1 VSDLRPRSSRSRL
14 SGIARHG
21 RLRRSNP
28 WLAGLKALSGALAIV
43 MVSGVS
49 VAAIAV
55 KQIQDDIVIASIPQD
70 SEAPPDIA
78 AMPGGF
84 NILIAGS
91 DTREGQGGLGGGIE
105 EDGVLNDVNILLHV
119 AEDHRSAVAVS
130 IPRDLIVPKP
140 ECPNQETGEMM
151 PAEWAAPINSVLKDG
166 GLYCVV
172 STVSELTGLDIQFA
186 GMITFRGVV
195 EMSNAVGGV
204 PVCISAPISD
214 PRAGLEIAEAGTHT
228 LAGEQAL
235 AFLRSRHGVG
245 DGSDLGRISSQ
256 QVYMSS
262 LVRTLKSA
270 DTLGDLSKVYQLAR
284 AATSNMTLSEN
295 FAQLDTL
302 AAVALALKD
311 VPMQNVVFVQYP
323 VADGT
328 EGAYLGKLQPVTETA
343 DALFARIAADE
354 PFKLDED
361 SLRTGAIADPNAPAE
376 APVEEAPVEDASG
389 EDTVV
394 AETAVEG
401 ATTEAAATE
410 TAEPETAEPE
420 TAETPV
426 DPEPEVLGGL
436 KGQTAADYTCSEA
449 N

>member
-1 VSDLRPRSSRSRL
+1 VNELRPRPSRSRL
-14 SGIARHG
+14 SVVARHG

-28 WLAGLKALSGALAIV
+28 WSAGLKVFSAALAV
-43 MVSGVS
+43 AMLSGVS
-49 VAAIAV
+49 VAAIAL
-55 KQIQDDIVIASIPQD
+55 KQMQDGIVIATIPQD
-70 SEAPPDIA
+70 VDGPPPNVA

-84 NILIAGS
+84 NILITGS
-91 DTREGQGGLGGGIE
+91 DTREDQGGLGGAH
-105 EDGVLNDVNILLHV
+105 EDSTLNDVNILLHV
-119 AEDHRSAVAVS
+119 AEDHSNAVAVS
-130 IPRDLIVPKP
+130 IPRDLVVPVP
-140 ECPNQETGEMM
+140 SCPHPETGELQ
-151 PAEWAAPINSVLKDG
+151 PAMVAEPINSVLERG

-172 STVSELTGLDIQFA
+172 STVSELTGVDIQFA

-204 PVCISAPISD
+204 PVCINAPIND
-214 PRAGLEIAEAGTHT
+214 PKAGLEISEAGTHT

-302 AAVALALKD
+302 AAIALALKD
-311 VPMQNVVFVQYP
+311 VPLQNVVFVQYP
-323 VADGT
+323 AADGSS
-328 EGAYLGKLQPVTETA
+328 GPYLGKLQPIPTQ
-343 DALFARIAADE
+343 ADE
-354 PFKLDED
+354 LFTQIASDIPFSLDD
-361 SLRTGAIADPNAPAE
+361 DRLRTGAVADPNAPVPPPQEPTGESAE
-376 APVEEAPVEDASG
+376 EPVVEVLTTDPVGSASLADPAADEPLQAPVLS
-389 EDTVV
+389 
-394 AETAVEG
+394 
-401 ATTEAAATE
+401 
-410 TAEPETAEPE
+410 
-420 TAETPV
+420 
-426 DPEPEVLGGL
+426 GL

>member
-1 VSDLRPRSSRSRL
+1 VSDLRPRSTRSRL
-14 SGIARHG
+14 TGIARHG

-28 WLAGLKALSGALAIV
+28 WLAGLKVLSGALAV
-43 MVSGVS
+43 AMVSGVS

-55 KQIQDDIVIASIPQD
+55 KQMQDDIVIASIPQD
-70 SEAPPDIA
+70 TEAPPNIA

-84 NILIAGS
+84 NILITGS
-91 DTREGQGGLGGGIE
+91 DTREGQGGLGGGH

-119 AEDHRSAVAVS
+119 SEDHSNAVAVS
-130 IPRDLIVPKP
+130 IPRDLVVPVP
-140 ECPNQETGEMM
+140 SCPHPETGVAQSAM
-151 PAEWAAPINSVLKDG
+151 WAQPINSVLHHG

-172 STVSELTGLDIQFA
+172 STISELTGLDIQFA

-204 PVCISAPISD
+204 PVCINAPIND
-214 PRAGLEIAEAGTHT
+214 PQAGLEITEAGTHT
-228 LAGEQAL
+228 LAGKEAL

-302 AAVALALKD
+302 AAIALALKD
-311 VPMQNVVFVQYP
+311 VPLQNVVFVQYP

-328 EGAYLGKLQPVTETA
+328 SGPFAGKLQPIPA
-343 DALFARIAADE
+343 QADE
-354 PFKLDED
+354 LFTQIASDTPFALDED
-361 SLRTGAIADPNAPAE
+361 RLRSGAVADPNAPVEAPAQPVPGEEAPAE
-376 APVEEAPVEDASG
+376 EVPVEEAADGG
-389 EDTVV
+389 EV
-394 AETAVEG
+394 AEEPAP
-401 ATTEAAATE
+401 
-410 TAEPETAEPE
+410 AEPQ
-420 TAETPV
+420 
-426 DPEPEVLGGL
+426 VLAGL

>member
-21 RLRRSNP
+21 RLRRPNP
-28 WLAGLKALSGALAIV
+28 WLAGIKVLSGALAIV

-55 KQIQDDIVIASIPQD
+55 KQMQDDIVIASIPQD
-70 SEAPPDIA
+70 SEAPPNIA

-84 NILIAGS
+84 NILVTGS
-91 DTREGQGGLGGGIE
+91 DTREGQGGLGGAG

-130 IPRDLIVPKP
+130 IPRDLIVAKP
-140 ECPNQETGEMM
+140 ECPNQQTGEMM

-214 PRAGLEIAEAGTHT
+214 PRAGLEITEAGTHT

-262 LVRTLKSA
+262 LVRTLKSS
-270 DTLGDLSKVYQLAR
+270 DTLGDLGKVYQLAR

-295 FAQLDTL
+295 FAQIDTL
-302 AAVALALKD
+302 AAIALALKD

-328 EGAYLGKLQPVTETA
+328 SEPYLGKLQPITETA

-354 PFKLDED
+354 PFQLGED
-361 SLRTGAIADPNAPAE
+361 RLRTGAVADPNAPVEAPAEE
-376 APVEEAPVEDASG
+376 APVEEAPLEEAPAEEAPVEEAP
-389 EDTVV
+389 
-394 AETAVEG
+394 AE
-401 ATTEAAATE
+401 EAP
-410 TAEPETAEPE
+410 AEEAPADGGE
-420 TAETPV
+420 TAETPATE
-426 DPEPEVLGGL
+426 EPEVLSGL

>member
-1 VSDLRPRSSRSRL
+1 VNDLRPRSSRPRL
-14 SGIARHG
+14 TVIARHG

-28 WLAGLKALSGALAIV
+28 FAAVLKILAGVLAIT
-43 MVSGVS
+43 MVSGAS
-49 VAAIAV
+49 VAAIAL
-55 KQIQDDIVIASIPQD
+55 KQMQDDIVVATIPQD
-70 SEAPPDIA
+70 TEGPPPNIA

-84 NILIAGS
+84 NILITGS
-91 DTREGQGGLGGGIE
+91 DTRQGQGGLGGAH
-105 EDGVLNDVNILLHV
+105 EDGTLNDVNILLHV
-119 AEDHRSAVAVS
+119 AEDHSNAVAVS
-130 IPRDLIVPKP
+130 IPRDLVVPVP
-140 ECPNQETGEMM
+140 SCPNPETGEPQSAMS
-151 PAEWAAPINSVLKDG
+151 AQPINSVLQHG
-166 GLYCVV
+166 GLFCIV
-172 STVSELTGLDIQFA
+172 STISEMTGLDIQFA

-204 PVCISAPISD
+204 PVCINAPIHD
-214 PRAGLEIAEAGTHT
+214 PQAGLEITEAGTHT

-302 AAVALALKD
+302 AAIALALKD
-311 VPMQNVVFVQYP
+311 VPLQNVVFVQYP
-323 VADGT
+323 VADGV
-328 EGAYLGKLQPVTETA
+328 AWPYVGKLQPITA
-343 DALFARIAADE
+343 QADE
-354 PFKLDED
+354 LFGQIASDIPFTLDAD
-361 SLRTGAIADPNAPAE
+361 RLRTGAVADPNAPTPTPEEPAE
-376 APVEEAPVEDASG
+376 APAEEPSEEPAEGAEAPA
-389 EDTVV
+389 
-394 AETAVEG
+394 
-401 ATTEAAATE
+401 EAA
-410 TAEPETAEPE
+410 
-420 TAETPV
+420 
-426 DPEPEVLGGL
+426 PEVLTGL

>member
-14 SGIARHG
+14 RGVARHG
-21 RLRRSNP
+21 RLRRPNP
-28 WLAGLKALSGALAIV
+28 WFAGLKVLSAVLAIA

-49 VAAIAV
+49 VAAIAL
-55 KQIQDDIVIASIPQD
+55 KQLQDDIAIASIPQD
-70 SEAPPDIA
+70 TAGPPPNVA

-84 NILIAGS
+84 NILITGS
-91 DTREGQGGLGGGIE
+91 DTREGQGGLGGTN

-119 AEDHRSAVAVS
+119 SEDHSNAVAVS
-130 IPRDLIVPKP
+130 IPRDLVVATP
-140 ECPNQETGEMM
+140 ECPNQHTGELI
-151 PAEWAAPINSVLKDG
+151 PAQWAAPINSVLEHG

-172 STVSELTGLDIQFA
+172 STVSELTGLEIQFA

-204 PVCISAPISD
+204 PVCINAPISD
-214 PRAGLEIAEAGTHT
+214 PQAGLEISEAGTHT

-270 DTLGDLSKVYQLAR
+270 DTLGDLSKVYGLAR

-302 AAVALALKD
+302 AAIALALKD
-311 VPMQNVVFVQYP
+311 VPLQNVVFVQYP

-328 EGAYLGKLQPVTETA
+328 SGPYLGKLQPITA
-343 DALFARIAADE
+343 QADELFARIASDQPFTLDADR
-354 PFKLDED
+354 
-361 SLRTGAIADPNAPAE
+361 LRTGAVADPNTPVE
-376 APVEEAPVEDASG
+376 APVDEAPVQEAPAGDMPVEASG
-389 EDTVV
+389 DGTEVV
-394 AETAVEG
+394 AEP
-401 ATTEAAATE
+401 AATQ
-410 TAEPETAEPE
+410 PQ
-420 TAETPV
+420 
-426 DPEPEVLGGL
+426 VLAGI

>member
-1 VSDLRPRSSRSRL
+1 
-14 SGIARHG
+14 
-21 RLRRSNP
+21 
-28 WLAGLKALSGALAIV
+28 
-43 MVSGVS
+43 
-49 VAAIAV
+49 V
-55 KQIQDDIVIASIPQD
+55 KQMQDGIVIASIPQD
-70 SEAPPDIA
+70 TAPPPNIA

-91 DTREGQGGLGGGIE
+91 DTREGQGGLGGQG

-119 AEDHRSAVAVS
+119 SEDHSNAVAVS
-130 IPRDLIVPKP
+130 IPRDLVVPTP
-140 ECPNQETGEMM
+140 ECPDQETGEIM
-151 PAEWAAPINSVLKDG
+151 PAQWAAPINSVLHHG

-172 STVSELTGLDIQFA
+172 STISEVTGLDIQFA

-204 PVCISAPISD
+204 PVCINAPIHD
-214 PRAGLEIAEAGTHT
+214 PQAGLEITEAGTHT

-302 AAVALALKD
+302 AAIALALKD
-311 VPMQNVVFVQYP
+311 VPLKNVVFVQYP

-328 EGAYLGKLQPVTETA
+328 SGPYLGKLQPIQDKA
-343 DALFARIAADE
+343 DALFGQIASDL
-354 PFKLDED
+354 PFTLGED
-361 SLRTGAIADPNAPAE
+361 RLRTGAVADPN
-376 APVEEAPVEDASG
+376 APVEEAPAEEAPADDAVVEEVADG
-389 EDTVV
+389 EAADGEAADGEATDGDVV
-394 AETAVEG
+394 AEPAP
-401 ATTEAAATE
+401 
-410 TAEPETAEPE
+410 AEPA
-420 TAETPV
+420 V
-426 DPEPEVLGGL
+426 IDGL

>member
-1 VSDLRPRSSRSRL
+1 MSDLRPRSSRSRL
-14 SGIARHG
+14 TGIARHG
-21 RLRRSNP
+21 RLRRSSP
-28 WLAGLKALSGALAIV
+28 WLAGLKLLSGVLAVAL
-43 MVSGVS
+43 VSGVA
-49 VAAIAV
+49 VAAITL
-55 KQIQDDIVIASIPQD
+55 KQLQDGIVIASIPQD
-70 SEAPPDIA
+70 TAPPPDIA

-84 NILIAGS
+84 NILITGS
-91 DTREGQGGLGGGIE
+91 DTREGQGGLGGTH

-119 AEDHRSAVAVS
+119 SEDHSNAVAVS
-130 IPRDLIVPKP
+130 IPRDLIVATP
-140 ECPNQETGEMM
+140 ECPNQVTGEIM
-151 PAEWAAPINSVLKDG
+151 PAQWAAPINSVLDEG

-172 STVSELTGLDIQFA
+172 KTVSELTGLDIQFA

-204 PVCISAPISD
+204 PVCISAPIHD
-214 PRAGLEIAEAGTHT
+214 PQAGLEIAEAGTHT
-228 LAGEQAL
+228 LAGEEAL

-302 AAVALALKD
+302 AAIALALKD

-328 EGAYLGKLQPVTETA
+328 SGPYLGKLQPVSEQA

-354 PFKLDED
+354 PFVLDED
-361 SLRTGAIADPNAPAE
+361 RLRTGAVADPNAPAE
-376 APVEEAPVEDASG
+376 PPAEETPAEETPAEEAPAEEAPVEADG
-389 EDTVV
+389 
-394 AETAVEG
+394 G
-401 ATTEAAATE
+401 G
-410 TAEPETAEPE
+410 TAEPAGGQPQ
-420 TAETPV
+420 
-426 DPEPEVLGGL
+426 VLSGL

>member
-1 VSDLRPRSSRSRL
+1 VSDLRPRASRSRL
-14 SGIARHG
+14 TGIARHG

-28 WLAGLKALSGALAIV
+28 WIAGLKVVSGALAV
-43 MVSGVS
+43 AMVSGVS

-55 KQIQDDIVIASIPQD
+55 KQMQDDIVIASIPQD
-70 SEAPPDIA
+70 TEAPPNIA

-91 DTREGQGGLGGGIE
+91 DTREGQGGLGGAH

-119 AEDHRSAVAVS
+119 SEDHSNAVAVS
-130 IPRDLIVPKP
+130 IPRDLVVPTP
-140 ECPNQETGEMM
+140 ECPSQTTGEIL
-151 PAEWAAPINSVLKDG
+151 PAQWAAPINSVLHHG

-172 STVSELTGLDIQFA
+172 KTVSELTGLDIQFA

-204 PVCISAPISD
+204 PVCINAPIHD
-214 PRAGLEIAEAGTHT
+214 PQAGLEIAEAGTHT

-256 QVYMSS
+256 QVYMSA

-284 AATSNMTLSEN
+284 AATGNMTLSEN

-302 AAVALALKD
+302 AAIALALKD
-311 VPMQNVVFVQYP
+311 VPLKNVVFVQYP

-328 EGAYLGKLQPVTETA
+328 SGPYLGKLQPIAEKA
-343 DALFARIAADE
+343 DAMFAQIASDT
-354 PFKLDED
+354 PFALDED
-361 SLRTGAIADPNAPAE
+361 SLRSGAVVDPNAPVEEPVDEAPAE
-376 APVEEAPVEDASG
+376 EAPAGETPAEEAPVDEAPAGEVPVEEAGVG
-389 EDTVV
+389 EVS
-394 AETAVEG
+394 E
-401 ATTEAAATE
+401 EAAPE
-410 TAEPETAEPE
+410 EPQVIE
-420 TAETPV
+420 
-426 DPEPEVLGGL
+426 GL